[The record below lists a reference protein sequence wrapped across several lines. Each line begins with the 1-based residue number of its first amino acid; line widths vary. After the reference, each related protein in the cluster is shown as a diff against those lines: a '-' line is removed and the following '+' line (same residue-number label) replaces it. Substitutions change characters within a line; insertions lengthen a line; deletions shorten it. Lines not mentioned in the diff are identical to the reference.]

1 MNINFPW
8 NQFAKKI
15 MNVQIFREIDL
26 QNSLINL
33 VHLIVSHGNIILR
46 IRNSENNFD
55 IPGLFDFWMSIWL
68 PYLFL
73 CNTKLWTILI
83 FSEVENSY
91 RYIDTTTWRGVPLLQ
106 RFNGLSLEAKFFR
119 DEKLVVDIGLGNHLL
134 WIVDTKMTIYK
145 KKIKIKNLILKLCY
159 ARTPH

>member
-1 MNINFPW
+1 MP
-8 NQFAKKI
+8 
-15 MNVQIFREIDL
+15 
-26 QNSLINL
+26 
-33 VHLIVSHGNIILR
+33 
-46 IRNSENNFD
+46 
-55 IPGLFDFWMSIWL
+55 FWFLNEQLATL

-159 ARTPH
+159 ARTPHLSKKYFISSKKLKSKVQKINTTRSYFLRHLKLD